1 MIHIRVWLVRQL
13 QPFNGSLVLSLT
25 SILEKFPKTD
35 ILGFIHTDE
44 SSHVDI
50 AGITKM
56 TTSS

>member
-35 ILGFIHTDE
+35 TFGFILTDE
-44 SSHVDI
+44 SSMRESL
-50 AGITKM
+50 T
-56 TTSS
+56 